1 MYQLHCTKKLL
12 DRVKSPVLTTSED
25 SSALMGAWYATALF
39 WKPQLALLVNER
51 TLLPILMPLA
61 PATDLGLRFPQYLS
75 RILEAHGISLSFIE
89 YELLQMQQ
97 VQYAKTANR
106 SVVGVMNQF
115 VFLAERYRESGEADD
130 PLALS
135 LHLSET
141 PCSPL
146 YKSTISP
153 KSELRRL
160 VGDWSMPNSS
170 K

>member
-1 MYQLHCTKKLL
+1 
-12 DRVKSPVLTTSED
+12 
-25 SSALMGAWYATALF
+25 
-39 WKPQLALLVNER
+39 
-51 TLLPILMPLA
+51 MPLA

-75 RILEAHGISLSFIE
+75 RILTAHGISASASFIA
-89 YELLQMQQ
+89 YELLQMRQ
-97 VQYAKTANR
+97 VLYAKTVNR

-115 VFLAERYRESGEADD
+115 VFLAERYRECGEADD

-153 KSELRRL
+153 KSELKRVVNEWCL
-160 VGDWSMPNSS
+160 ANSS
-170 K
+170 ARLASDVGQATDK